1 MTAREKLDKCTD
13 EEVQGIWEALKEY
26 PPSAEAVYRSIMMG
40 DGSALD
46 LNWNSPGPY
55 PDTPT
60 MSDWQEL
67 VNSEMDR
74 RGLDKKI

>member
-13 EEVQGIWEALKEY
+13 EEVQGIWEALSHY

-40 DGSALD
+40 DGSLAK
-46 LNWNSPGPY
+46 LNWDTPGPY
-55 PDTPT
+55 DCPT

-67 VNSEMDR
+67 VYSEMDR